1 MDLDELKIDLFDKYT
16 CSSSVSLNLF
26 RNENKDKKIQ
36 IPGFIIEHNFRAR
49 YRINQKTLASVRSEI
64 KIDEMY

>member
-1 MDLDELKIDLFDKYT
+1 MDLEALYIDLFNKYI
-16 CSSSVSLNLF
+16 CSSSFSLNLF

-36 IPGFIIEHNFRAR
+36 IPGFIIEHNLLVRC
-49 YRINQKTLASVRSEI
+49 RINQKTLASVRSEI

>member
-1 MDLDELKIDLFDKYT
+1 MNINIWNSPF
-16 CSSSVSLNLF
+16 SQNLF

-36 IPGFIIEHNFRAR
+36 IPGFIIEHNLLVRC
-49 YRINQKTLASVRSEI
+49 RINQKTLASVRSEI